1 MITLRQHIEIMSHAN
16 SEAGLER
23 YFRSLDPVKM
33 LDIKAEI
40 ESVYPLSKKRVDYS
54 KLNFNVYRRVFDLV
68 LGQFIMIEQIFT
80 GKDEVPKHLFD
91 FSILRLILRPI
102 DDAEF
107 DNTDTVKEKKNDE
120 SILDLDIQVA
130 FSILSDF
137 TEDRN
142 KILFTDFAGVF
153 YDPEESKEEE
163 EEDDKKADD
172 TFEYKFREQWYWY
185 SIVRRLGGENIL
197 NYEKVYMI
205 KMESVL
211 PELSFL
217 IQKAKLDKA
226 QEFRDRVARG
236 L

>member
-1 MITLRQHIEIMSHAN
+1 MSHAN

-23 YFRSLDPVKM
+23 YFRSLDPVRM

-54 KLNFNVYRRVFDLV
+54 KLNFKVYRKVFDLV

>member
-1 MITLRQHIEIMSHAN
+1 MITLREHIGLTQSLN
-16 SEAGLER
+16 SES
-23 YFRSLDPVKM
+23 SLDAYLNSLGAVEAISLKRKM
-33 LDIKAEI
+33 QEIYPIKK
-40 ESVYPLSKKRVDYS
+40 VQVDYEQLS
-54 KLNFNVYRRVFDLV
+54 FNAHRRVFDLV
-68 LGQFIMIEQIFT
+68 LGQFIMVEQIFT

-91 FSILRLILRPI
+91 FSVLRIILRPTE
-102 DDAEF
+102 DLEF
-107 DNTDTVKEKKNDE
+107 DNTNVTKERENDNK
-120 SILDLDIQVA
+120 ILDLDVVVA
-130 FSILSDF
+130 TSILADF
-137 TEDRN
+137 IEDRN
-142 KILFTDFAGVF
+142 KVLFSDFAGVF
-153 YDPEESKEEE
+153 YDPDQEKEES
-163 EEDDKKADD
+163 DDGPAGEG

-197 NYEKVYMI
+197 NYDKVYMI